1 MQTFLC
7 LFDKLTAFAIEILIL
22 ICIILGILNTFYGLS
37 NIPFDIGKKGFQI
50 FFEFNIIFLSLS
62 LLIILIFIL
71 LRIINLINGKLN
83 KICYYLSIG
92 LISLSVL
99 GLTINIIDDTFIL
112 ISMYFYNQKSKKKN
126 LKQLT
131 TKQWNDTI
139 FVIVVIFLIYFALIF
154 LSLSD
159 NLRVYLKIDDSYIRY
174 QLAIEEDLN
183 NNENTI
189 ENIKRMNKMNNNNI
203 NENNGNNNI
212 NQNVEVEKNEI
223 NNIDKEL
230 ASNNDLDKKLKK
242 NEENKNEII

>member
-7 LFDKLTAFAIEILIL
+7 FFDKLSALVIEILLL
-22 ICIILGILNTFYGLS
+22 ICTILGILITFYGLS

-50 FFEFNIIFLSLS
+50 FFEFNIIFISLA

-71 LRIINLINGKLN
+71 LRIINLINSKFN

-99 GLTINIIDDTFIL
+99 GFTINLINDTFIL
-112 ISMYFYNQKSKKKN
+112 INLYYYSQKSKRKN

-131 TKQWNDTI
+131 IKQWKDTI
-139 FVIVVIFLIYFALIF
+139 LVFAVLFLIYFALIF

-174 QLAIEEDLN
+174 QQAIEEDIN

-189 ENIKRMNKMNNNNI
+189 ENIKRMNQMKSNNLNEKNGNNI
-203 NENNGNNNI
+203 NKNIEVVNN
-212 NQNVEVEKNEI
+212 EM
-223 NNIDKEL
+223 NNIDNQLGSKNE
-230 ASNNDLDKKLKK
+230 LDKNLKK
-242 NEENKNEII
+242 NEENKN

>member
-7 LFDKLTAFAIEILIL
+7 FFDKLSALVIEILLL
-22 ICIILGILNTFYGLS
+22 ICTILGILMTFYGLS
-37 NIPFDIGKKGFQI
+37 SIPFDIGKKGFQI
-50 FFEFNIIFLSLS
+50 FFEFNIIFISLA

-71 LRIINLINGKLN
+71 LRIINLINSKFN

-99 GLTINIIDDTFIL
+99 GFTINLINDTFIL
-112 ISMYFYNQKSKKKN
+112 INLYYYSQKSKRKN

-131 TKQWNDTI
+131 IKQWKDTI
-139 FVIVVIFLIYFALIF
+139 LVFAVLFLIYFALIF

-174 QLAIEEDLN
+174 QQAIEEDIN

-189 ENIKRMNKMNNNNI
+189 ENIKRMNQMKSNNLNEKNGNNI
-203 NENNGNNNI
+203 NKNIEVVNN
-212 NQNVEVEKNEI
+212 EM
-223 NNIDKEL
+223 NNIDNQLGSKNE
-230 ASNNDLDKKLKK
+230 LDKNLKK
-242 NEENKNEII
+242 NEENKN

>member
-7 LFDKLTAFAIEILIL
+7 FFDKLSALVIEILLL
-22 ICIILGILNTFYGLS
+22 ICTILGILMTFYGLS

-50 FFEFNIIFLSLS
+50 FFEFNIIFISLA

-71 LRIINLINGKLN
+71 LRIINLINSKFN

-99 GLTINIIDDTFIL
+99 GFTINLINDTFIL
-112 ISMYFYNQKSKKKN
+112 INLYYYSQKSKRKN

-131 TKQWNDTI
+131 IKQWKDTI
-139 FVIVVIFLIYFALIF
+139 LVFAVLFLIYFALIF

-174 QLAIEEDLN
+174 QQAIEEDIN

-189 ENIKRMNKMNNNNI
+189 ENIKRMNQMKSNNLNEKNGNNI
-203 NENNGNNNI
+203 NKNIEVVNN
-212 NQNVEVEKNEI
+212 EM
-223 NNIDKEL
+223 NNIDNQLGSKNE
-230 ASNNDLDKKLKK
+230 LDKNLKK
-242 NEENKNEII
+242 NEENKN

>member
-7 LFDKLTAFAIEILIL
+7 FFDKLSALVIEILLL
-22 ICIILGILNTFYGLS
+22 ICAILGILMTFYGLS

-50 FFEFNIIFLSLS
+50 FFEFNIIFISLA

-71 LRIINLINGKLN
+71 LRIINLINSKFN

-99 GLTINIIDDTFIL
+99 GFTINLINDTFIL
-112 ISMYFYNQKSKKKN
+112 INLYYYSQKSKRKN

-131 TKQWNDTI
+131 IKQWKDTI
-139 FVIVVIFLIYFALIF
+139 LVFAVLFLIYFALIF

-174 QLAIEEDLN
+174 QQAIEEDIN

-189 ENIKRMNKMNNNNI
+189 ENIKRMNQMKSNNLNEKNGNNI
-203 NENNGNNNI
+203 NKNIEVVNN
-212 NQNVEVEKNEI
+212 EM
-223 NNIDKEL
+223 NNIDNQLGSKNE
-230 ASNNDLDKKLKK
+230 LDKNLKK
-242 NEENKNEII
+242 NEENKN

>member
-7 LFDKLTAFAIEILIL
+7 FFDKLSALVIEILLL
-22 ICIILGILNTFYGLS
+22 ICTILGILMTFYGLS

-50 FFEFNIIFLSLS
+50 FFEFNIIFISLA

-71 LRIINLINGKLN
+71 LRIINLINSKFN

-99 GLTINIIDDTFIL
+99 GFTINIINDTLIL
-112 ISMYFYNQKSKKKN
+112 INLYYYNQKSKRKN

-131 TKQWNDTI
+131 KKQWQDTI
-139 FVIVVIFLIYFALIF
+139 IVFVVIFLVYFALIF

-174 QLAIEEDLN
+174 QQAIEEDIN

-189 ENIKRMNKMNNNNI
+189 ENIKRMNQMKSNNLNEKNGNNI
-203 NENNGNNNI
+203 NKNIEVVNN
-212 NQNVEVEKNEI
+212 EM
-223 NNIDKEL
+223 NNIDNQL
-230 ASNNDLDKKLKK
+230 ASNNELDKKLKQ
-242 NEENKNEII
+242 NEENKN

>member
-7 LFDKLTAFAIEILIL
+7 FFDKLSALVIEILLL
-22 ICIILGILNTFYGLS
+22 ICTILGILMTFYGLS

-50 FFEFNIIFLSLS
+50 FFEFNIIFISLA

-71 LRIINLINGKLN
+71 LRIINLINSKFN

-99 GLTINIIDDTFIL
+99 GFTINLINDTFIL
-112 ISMYFYNQKSKKKN
+112 INLYYYSQKSKRKN

-131 TKQWNDTI
+131 IKQWQDTI
-139 FVIVVIFLIYFALIF
+139 LVFAVLFLIYFALIF

-174 QLAIEEDLN
+174 QQAIEEDIN

-189 ENIKRMNKMNNNNI
+189 ENIKRMNQMKSNNLNEKNGNNI
-203 NENNGNNNI
+203 NKNIEVVNN
-212 NQNVEVEKNEI
+212 EM
-223 NNIDKEL
+223 NNIDNQLGSKNE
-230 ASNNDLDKKLKK
+230 LDKNLKK
-242 NEENKNEII
+242 K

>member
-7 LFDKLTAFAIEILIL
+7 FFDKLSALVIEILLL
-22 ICIILGILNTFYGLS
+22 ICTILGILMTFYGLS

-50 FFEFNIIFLSLS
+50 FFEFNIIFISLA

-71 LRIINLINGKLN
+71 LRIINLINSKFN

-99 GLTINIIDDTFIL
+99 GFTINLINDTFIL
-112 ISMYFYNQKSKKKN
+112 INLYYYSQKSKRKN

-131 TKQWNDTI
+131 IKQWQDTI
-139 FVIVVIFLIYFALIF
+139 LVFAVLFLIYFALIF

-174 QLAIEEDLN
+174 QQAIEEDIN

-189 ENIKRMNKMNNNNI
+189 ENIKRMNQMKSNNLNEKNGNNI
-203 NENNGNNNI
+203 NKNIEVVNN
-212 NQNVEVEKNEI
+212 EM
-223 NNIDKEL
+223 NNIDNQLGSKNE
-230 ASNNDLDKKLKK
+230 LDKNLKK
-242 NEENKNEII
+242 NEENKN

>member
-7 LFDKLTAFAIEILIL
+7 FFDKLSALVIEILLL
-22 ICIILGILNTFYGLS
+22 ICTILGILITFYGLS

-50 FFEFNIIFLSLS
+50 FFEFNIIFISLA

-71 LRIINLINGKLN
+71 LRIINLINSKFN

-99 GLTINIIDDTFIL
+99 GFTINLINDTFIL
-112 ISMYFYNQKSKKKN
+112 INLYYYSQKSKRKN

-131 TKQWNDTI
+131 IKQWKDTI
-139 FVIVVIFLIYFALIF
+139 LVFAVLFLIYFALIF

-174 QLAIEEDLN
+174 QQAIEEDIN

-189 ENIKRMNKMNNNNI
+189 ENIKRMNQMKSNNFNEKNVNNI
-203 NENNGNNNI
+203 NKNI
-212 NQNVEVEKNEI
+212 EVVSNEM
-223 NNIDKEL
+223 NNIDNQLGSKNE
-230 ASNNDLDKKLKK
+230 LDKNLKK
-242 NEENKNEII
+242 NEENKN

>member
-7 LFDKLTAFAIEILIL
+7 FFDKLSALVIEILLL
-22 ICIILGILNTFYGLS
+22 ICAILGILMTFYGLS

-50 FFEFNIIFLSLS
+50 FFEFNIIFISLA

-71 LRIINLINGKLN
+71 LRIINLINSKFN

-99 GLTINIIDDTFIL
+99 GFTINLINDTFIL
-112 ISMYFYNQKSKKKN
+112 INLYYYSQKSKRKN

-131 TKQWNDTI
+131 IKQWKDTI
-139 FVIVVIFLIYFALIF
+139 LVFAVLFLIYFALIF

-174 QLAIEEDLN
+174 QQAIEEDIN

-189 ENIKRMNKMNNNNI
+189 ENIKRMNQMKSNNLNEKNGNNI
-203 NENNGNNNI
+203 NKNI
-212 NQNVEVEKNEI
+212 EVVSNEM
-223 NNIDKEL
+223 NNIDNQLGSKNE
-230 ASNNDLDKKLKK
+230 LDKNLKK
-242 NEENKNEII
+242 NEQNKN

>member
-7 LFDKLTAFAIEILIL
+7 FFDKLSALVIEILLL
-22 ICIILGILNTFYGLS
+22 ICTILGILMTFYGLS

-50 FFEFNIIFLSLS
+50 FFEFNIIFISLA

-71 LRIINLINGKLN
+71 LRIINLINSKFN

-99 GLTINIIDDTFIL
+99 GFTINLINDTFIL
-112 ISMYFYNQKSKKKN
+112 INLYYYSQKSKRKN

-131 TKQWNDTI
+131 IKQWKDTI
-139 FVIVVIFLIYFALIF
+139 LVFAVLFLIYFALIF

-174 QLAIEEDLN
+174 QQAIEEDIN

-189 ENIKRMNKMNNNNI
+189 ENIKRMNQMKSNNLNEKNGNNI
-203 NENNGNNNI
+203 NKNIEVVNN
-212 NQNVEVEKNEI
+212 EM
-223 NNIDKEL
+223 NNIDNQLGSKNE
-230 ASNNDLDKKLKK
+230 LDKNLNK
-242 NEENKNEII
+242 NEENKN

>member
-1 MQTFLC
+1 METFLC
-7 LFDKLTAFAIEILIL
+7 FFDKLSALVIEIIIL
-22 ICIILGILNTFYGLS
+22 ISTILGILPTFYGLS
-37 NIPFDIGKKGFQI
+37 NIPFDIGKRGLQI
-50 FFEFNIIFLSLS
+50 FFEFNIIFLSFS

-71 LRIINLINGKLN
+71 LRMINLINSKFN

-99 GLTINIIDDTFIL
+99 GFTTNIINDIFIL
-112 ISMYFYNQKSKKKN
+112 INMYFYNKKSKKKG

-131 TKQWNDTI
+131 TKQWHDTI
-139 FVIVVIFLIYFALIF
+139 LVFVVIFFVYFALIF

-189 ENIKRMNKMNNNNI
+189 ENIKRMNKINSNNI
-203 NENNGNNNI
+203 NENSGNNNL
-212 NQNVEVEKNEI
+212 NQNAEVPKIEV
-223 NNIDKEL
+223 NNIENQL
-230 ASNNDLDKKLKK
+230 ASNNELDKNLRK
-242 NEENKNEII
+242 NEENKN